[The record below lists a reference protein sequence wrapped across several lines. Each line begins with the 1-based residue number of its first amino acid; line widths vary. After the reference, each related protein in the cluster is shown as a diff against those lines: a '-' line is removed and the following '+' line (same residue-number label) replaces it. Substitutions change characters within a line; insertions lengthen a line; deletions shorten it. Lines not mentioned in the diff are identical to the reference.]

1 MAKQSA
7 KKKSESAKLPLTAS
21 NPSLLVDDTDQI
33 LRRLTLGFA
42 VLGWLLSDIRT
53 SFGKLIHLSPFQ
65 YVALQA
71 IARLEHEEPWT
82 TRILAAHF
90 RVTNAYISMELRPLI
105 RDGLLNSQNSSDD
118 KRIKFLSITEDGLA
132 LLRTLSPV
140 QQKVNDCLYSQFDQK
155 SLAQQCETIERMV
168 KDAEHAKSYLQDLL
182 ATRSFKS

>member
-1 MAKQSA
+1 MAKQPT
-7 KKKSESAKLPLTAS
+7 KKQSESAKLPLTAS
-21 NPSLLVDDTDQI
+21 NPSLLVDESDQV

-82 TRILAAHF
+82 TRILATHF
-90 RVTNAYISMELRPLI
+90 RVTNAYISMELRPLLKQ
-105 RDGLLNSQNSSDD
+105 GLLNSESSPDD
-118 KRIKFLSITEDGLA
+118 KRIKFLSITAEGLE

-155 SLAQQCETIERMV
+155 GLTQQCLTIERMV
-168 KDAEHAKSYLQDLL
+168 KDAEQAKAYLQDLL